1 MIRVLLA
8 DDHAVVRAG
17 LAQLL
22 DAADDIEVVGEAVNG
37 DEAVELTLRL
47 HPDVVLMDL
56 SMPGTGGEEATRRI
70 VAATRRSR
78 VVALTSFSE
87 PARVLAALD
96 AGATGYLLK
105 DVAPEDLV
113 RGVRSAALGHAV
125 LDPRATDIMLSRFSH
140 GAPAVVLTPRERE
153 VLALLADGQTNR
165 QIGKRLCISE
175 ATVKAHMT
183 GVFRTLGVS
192 DRTQAALWAHHNG
205 FVPAAAN

>member
-17 LAQLL
+17 LGQLL
-22 DAADDIEVVGEAVNG
+22 DAAEDIEVIAEAVNG

-56 SMPGTGGEEATRRI
+56 SMPGTGGVEATRRI
-70 VAATRRSR
+70 VAATQRSR

-87 PARVLAALD
+87 PSRVLAALD

-113 RGVRSAALGHAV
+113 RGIRSAALGHAV
-125 LDPRATDIMLSRFSH
+125 LDARATDIMLSRFTH

-153 VLALLADGQTNR
+153 VLVLLADGQTNK
-165 QIGKRLCISE
+165 QIGKRLSISE

-192 DRTQAALWAHHNG
+192 DRTQAALWAHRNG
-205 FVPAAAN
+205 FVPAAVN